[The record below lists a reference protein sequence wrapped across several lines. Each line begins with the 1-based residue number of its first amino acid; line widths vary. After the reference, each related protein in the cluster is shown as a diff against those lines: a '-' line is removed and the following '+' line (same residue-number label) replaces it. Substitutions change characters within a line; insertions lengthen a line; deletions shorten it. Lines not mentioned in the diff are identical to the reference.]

1 MKSKNLKFDMKKAG
15 ESGSCACFNLR
26 KITRVVTQ
34 VFDDVFRNNGLDLKG
49 TQYSLLVN
57 VFAYGP
63 VPITKLSEILV
74 IDRTSL
80 ARNLKPL
87 VNKGYLVIRSGEDK
101 RKKMVELTRDGK
113 QVLSNAYPHWKS
125 AQDTVLKE
133 IGEKNWKLM
142 FESINSFVPK
152 FESIM

>member
-1 MKSKNLKFDMKKAG
+1 MKKDNEKFNMKKAG
-15 ESGSCACFNLR
+15 ESSGCACFNLR

-34 VFDDVFRNNGLDLKG
+34 IFEDAFRKEGIDLKG

-63 VPITKLSEILV
+63 TPITKLSEILV
-74 IDRTSL
+74 MDRTSL

-87 VNKGYLVIRSGEDK
+87 INKGYLKIGAGEDK
-101 RKKMVELTRDGK
+101 RQKMVELTSAGK
-113 QVLSNAYPHWKS
+113 RILSEAYPHWKS
-125 AQDTVLKE
+125 AQKNVVKE

-142 FESINSFVPK
+142 FDSINSFVPK